1 MISIMSNEEFQ
12 DAQENFIKKLYNSHK
27 IKGIKILQN
36 VEFPDVDNIT
46 LNLDIDISDAKKK
59 KVKTKHYTRFK
70 SNSNNIF

>member
-1 MISIMSNEEFQ
+1 MISTMSNEEIQ
-12 DAQENFIKKLYNSHK
+12 EAQENFITRLYNSHK
-27 IKGIKILQN
+27 IKGIKILQH

-59 KVKTKHYTRFK
+59 QVKTRHYTRVK